1 MNRRSLILGAG
12 LAAVSSRLFG
22 KQDTVGGLQRA
33 YVTQPQLVRQQCP
46 EWCWAASS
54 SMIFAAHGH
63 PVDQTKIVERI
74 FGPPPVGFPPA
85 CVASGPTSTISRVL
99 SEQWLDDS
107 GKTFQPRITAG
118 YDPSNGIVAI
128 TNAFIINE
136 LANDRPILYCNTH
149 HAMVIVDFN
158 YVTGPG
164 GVIVPQQVGVL
175 DPWPTSPPYHALT
188 VPEMYG
194 VTMAPGGQ
202 MTYLAAVQI

>member
-1 MNRRSLILGAG
+1 MDRRSFVLGG
-12 LAAVSSRLFG
+12 CLATVSSRLFA

-63 PVDQTKIVERI
+63 PIDQTKIVERI
-74 FGPPPVGFPPA
+74 FGSPPA
-85 CVASGPTSTISRVL
+85 CVPSGPTSTISQVL
-99 SEQWLDDS
+99 SEQWVDD
-107 GKTFQPRITAG
+107 GGQTFQPRITAG
-118 YDPSNGIVAI
+118 YDAYNGVVAI

-158 YVTGPG
+158 YVVGPG
-164 GVIVPQQVGVL
+164 GVIIPQQVGVL
-175 DPWPTSPPYHALT
+175 DPWPTNPPYHPLT
-188 VPEMYG
+188 PAEMYG

-202 MTYLAAVQI
+202 MTYLAAVQV